1 VLLSLP
7 PAGLDQTIVSTA
19 GPAIQ
24 RDLAMAAGALPV
36 AHDGVPRRVH
46 GHGAHLR
53 QAVRHLRA
61 AAGAAHGH
69 RRLPLRLG
77 ALRLSPTTPAL
88 IAARAVQGLGAAGL
102 FTSAFAVIADI
113 FPPAVRGKYTG
124 LVGAVFGVASV
135 VGPLVGGFLTDGFGW
150 HWVFFV
156 NVPLGAVAVW
166 FVAAR
171 MPPLGGRPGEKPR
184 LDLAGAFWLVVA
196 VVPLLLALSVGHDEG
211 GAGAGGAP
219 AGRRRSASA
228 CSACRSPAPCCSCA
242 PSAARPT
249 RWSTCAS
256 SAAAWSRSASRPP
269 SCSARAS

>member
-1 VLLSLP
+1 MVPIYGKLSDTYGRKPVLL
-7 PAGLDQTIVSTA
+7 TA
-19 GPAIQ
+19 IGIF
-24 RDLAMAAGALPV
+24 L
-36 AHDGVPRRVH
+36 
-46 GHGAHLR
+46 
-53 QAVRHLRA
+53 
-61 AAGAAHGH
+61 
-69 RRLPLRLG
+69 LG
-77 ALRLSPTTPAL
+77 SVLCGLSPTTPAL
-88 IAARAVQGLGAAGL
+88 IASRALQGLGAAGL

-219 AGRRRSASA
+219 GWASPLRLGLFGLSLAGTVLFVRTERR
-228 CSACRSPAPCCSCA
+228 
-242 PSAARPT
+242 AADP
-249 RWSTCAS
+249 WSTCAS